1 MGQAKNRIDGSI
13 DDLDNK
19 SIPGEES
26 SPDIDNKTSK
36 KEEKIQQFLNPDQE
50 VIIASKFNIDKV
62 DKDENLIEL

>member
-1 MGQAKNRIDGSI
+1 MGQAKNRIDGSV

-36 KEEKIQQFLNPDQE
+36 KEEKI
-50 VIIASKFNIDKV
+50 
-62 DKDENLIEL
+62 